1 MGNYLNTPDTEWY
14 KGRLVGMM
22 ICMVAAF
29 IALFVRLFYL
39 QMMQGEEYRRMSESN
54 SIRLQHIDA
63 PRGLIFDRNGEMLV
77 DNRPSFDLGII
88 IRDAKPLDETLAK
101 LSYHTRIPF
110 DEFKAKIATAK
121 QRTPYDP
128 VILKSD
134 IGRDLLAV
142 AEVHRFDL
150 PGVTISVKPR
160 RHYLQEHSAA
170 HLLGYL
176 GEINVKELGNEN
188 FESYL
193 QGDLIGRFGVEKT
206 YERYLS
212 GQRGGR
218 QVEVDATGRM
228 VRVLDTID
236 AHAGNNIYLT
246 IDIKLQQRAEELL
259 AERTGAVVALE
270 PETGEILAMA
280 SNPAFDQNIFV
291 GGLSQA
297 QWDELIS
304 NPHRPMENKALQAEY
319 PPGSTYKIVTAMAGL
334 GEGVVDRNTTFYCPG
349 AYRFGDR
356 TFHCWKRGGHGK
368 VNLVKALTESC
379 DVYFYQ
385 VGEKL
390 GVDRLAWYAKASGLG
405 ARTGVDLDNEGR
417 GLIPTAAWKKKRFGE
432 PWYRGETLSIAIG
445 QGFNLTTPIQ
455 LAVLT
460 GAVAN
465 GGARYQ
471 PHVFKEIRSVENQ
484 VVRQNERNLVGQL
497 PLDER
502 HLKIIQK
509 GLWEVVN
516 GPRGTAKISKIK
528 EVEMSGKT
536 GTAQVFTRKTK
547 KVEKEEDIAD
557 HLKSHAWFVA
567 YAPHKD
573 PQIAI
578 AVIVEHGSHGSSA
591 ASPIVKELVMTYLG
605 IEQDKPEPV
614 EAKVGEGESTVAAA
628 N

>member
-1 MGNYLNTPDTEWY
+1 LGNYLNTPDPEWY

-22 ICMVAAF
+22 ICMTAAF
-29 IALFVRLFYL
+29 LVLFVRLFYL
-39 QMMQGEEYRRMSESN
+39 QVMEGEAYRRLSESN

-88 IRDAKPLDETLAK
+88 TRDARPISETLAR
-101 LSYHTRIPF
+101 LSYHTRIPY
-110 DEFKAKIATAK
+110 DELKSKVDNAKK
-121 QRTPYDP
+121 GNPYKP
-128 VILKSD
+128 VILKAD
-134 IGRDLLAV
+134 IGRDLLAAV
-142 AEVHRFDL
+142 EVHLFDL
-150 PGVTISVKPR
+150 PGVNISVRPR
-160 RHYLQEHSAA
+160 RHYLQQQSAA

-176 GEINVKELGNEN
+176 GEINAKELKNPKYA
-188 FESYL
+188 SYL
-193 QGDLIGRFGVEKT
+193 SGELIGRFGVEKT
-206 YERYLS
+206 YESYLS

-218 QVEVDATGRM
+218 QVEMDARGRV
-228 VRVLDTID
+228 VRVRDTID
-236 AHAGNNIYLT
+236 ADAGNNIYLT

-259 AERTGAVVALE
+259 ADRAGAVVAMD
-270 PETGEILAMA
+270 PNTGEILAMA

-291 GGLSQA
+291 GGLSQE

-304 NPHRPMENKALQAEY
+304 NPDRPMENKVLQAEY
-319 PPGSTYKIVTAMAGL
+319 PPGSTYKIVSAMAGL
-334 GEGVVDRNTTFYCPG
+334 GEGVIDRNTTFYCPG
-349 AYRFGDR
+349 QYRFGDR
-356 TFHCWKRGGHGK
+356 TFHCWKKGGHGK
-368 VNLVKALTESC
+368 VNVVKALTESC
-379 DVYFYQ
+379 DVFFYQ

-390 GVDRLAWYAKASGLG
+390 GVDRLAWYATAGGLG

-465 GGARYQ
+465 GGMRYQ
-471 PHVFKEIRSVENQ
+471 PHVFKEIRRVDGT
-484 VVRQNERNLVGQL
+484 VVRQSEPALVGRL
-497 PLDER
+497 PLDDR
-502 HLKIIQK
+502 HLKTIQE
-509 GLWEVVN
+509 GLWQVVN
-516 GPRGTAKISKIK
+516 GPRGTAKVSKIK

-547 KVEKEEDIAD
+547 EVEKEEDIAD

-567 YAPHKD
+567 YAPFKD
-573 PQIAI
+573 PEIAI
-578 AVIVEHGSHGSSA
+578 SVIVEHGAHGSSV
-591 ASPIVKELVMTYLG
+591 ASPIAKELVMTYMG
-605 IEQDKPEPV
+605 IAPKETEPKESKP
-614 EAKVGEGESTVAAA
+614 GEGGSTVAAA